1 MNVTTKNT
9 LIEASKI
16 VGKLL
21 LGAVI
26 LLTTWYV
33 FTQGYLWLGFSQIG
47 AEAMSWATIFVPF
60 LIFGVGQIIWS
71 EAKLRVWKRENNVE

>member
-16 VGKLL
+16 AGKIVFGLVSLL
-21 LGAVI
+21 AG
-26 LLTTWYV
+26 WYII
-33 FTQGYLWLGFSQIG
+33 TQGYLYFGYTQIG

-60 LIFGVGQIIWS
+60 LLFGVGQIIWS